1 MAYDVTNFISYMQ
14 RRGSK
19 EPDFAVR
26 TLAMMT
32 AAIILAPLTYYK
44 LCSYQR
50 GQLGYRLEAYAVR
63 DGKYYS
69 HFRTG

>member
-1 MAYDVTNFISYMQ
+1 MVTGALLLF
-14 RRGSK
+14 
-19 EPDFAVR
+19 PF
-26 TLAMMT
+26 
-32 AAIILAPLTYYK
+32 YYYR

-50 GQLGYRLEAYAVR
+50 GLLGYRLEAYAVR